1 MRIVLMRVAAWLVFA
16 SLLLSNGAIAAV
28 PKDAERPD
36 KEMLQMM
43 ELLKNMEMIK
53 QIDLM
58 QDMQNVDSSGGT
70 TADTGAQ
77 KSQVVKKREGAK

>member
-1 MRIVLMRVAAWLVFA
+1 MKIALLRLAAWLVFV
-16 SLLLSNGAIAAV
+16 SLLPSRGAIAAV
-28 PKDAERPD
+28 PKDVERPD

-53 QIDLM
+53 HIDLM
-58 QDMQNVDSSGGT
+58 QDMQNVDSAAKT
-70 TADTGAQ
+70 TADAGAQ

>member
-1 MRIVLMRVAAWLVFA
+1 MRIVLMRVAAWLVFV
-16 SLLLSNGAIAAV
+16 SLLLSSRAIAAA

-36 KEMLQMM
+36 KEMLQVM

-53 QIDLM
+53 HIDLM
-58 QDMQNVDSSGGT
+58 QDMQNVDSSGGA

-77 KSQVVKKREGAK
+77 KSPVVKKREAAK